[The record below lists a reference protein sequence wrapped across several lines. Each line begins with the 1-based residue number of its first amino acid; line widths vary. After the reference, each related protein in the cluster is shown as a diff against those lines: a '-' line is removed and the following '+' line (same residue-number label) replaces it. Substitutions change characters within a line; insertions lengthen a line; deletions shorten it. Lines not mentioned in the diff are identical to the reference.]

1 MHAAGAAKYGMATAH
16 RLAGIAH
23 SLVQKVDDA
32 DPMASME
39 EMRAVAVL
47 AKIGN
52 DAAHVGLNLLAAN
65 KGAAFIEPP
74 DIPKTLPENVIDAAA
89 AYARVMGA

>member
-1 MHAAGAAKYGMATAH
+1 MATAH

-23 SLVQKVDDA
+23 GLVQKVDDA

-52 DAAHVGLNLLAAN
+52 EAAHIGLNLLAAN
-65 KGAAFIEPP
+65 KAQ
-74 DIPKTLPENVIDAAA
+74 TLIDERDKVPAGLGHFYGESDA
-89 AYARVMGA
+89 